1 LLTKSEG
8 GAVHL
13 TLLGEGA
20 AAEGGAG
27 SAGALAFSAAAG
39 NAALP
44 ADSDESV
51 LAAPSSAPETAGSS
65 ATPANVGTPVGGQ
78 AKSHGGAGGGDAG
91 GDGLHADGGG
101 SNSSHDAIEGLEEDA
116 HGDALSLDGASSVG
130 GFEAAGGAMPAAAR
144 AAGGSRAT
152 TGGAV
157 ASASAGVGVAGASG
171 AAANGGKTARRNSG
185 GGGSEASF
193 GSFDVNGDPNGLSL
207 AGRIRSMASGLLGT
221 ISVPPTTAAATANA
235 NMTAA
240 ERIELARALAAAAVQ
255 LADEAWVE
263 CLQGWAALAKAREGA
278 CQNFAASAVIFAGV
292 ERKRVS
298 ELSDSLRRYAVF
310 ISSMH
315 ANLQVRG
322 AAPRAPTGEGRAQG
336 GLRGGPL
343 RSSPDPNPPSSPHS
357 RPTSPAV

>member
-1 LLTKSEG
+1 
-8 GAVHL
+8 
-13 TLLGEGA
+13 
-20 AAEGGAG
+20 
-27 SAGALAFSAAAG
+27 
-39 NAALP
+39 
-44 ADSDESV
+44 
-51 LAAPSSAPETAGSS
+51 
-65 ATPANVGTPVGGQ
+65 VGGQ
-78 AKSHGGAGGGDAG
+78 AKSHGGGGGGGDVG

-101 SNSSHDAIEGLEEDA
+101 RNSPLDAIEGLEEDA

-130 GFEAAGGAMPAAAR
+130 GFEAAAGAVPPAAAR
-144 AAGGSRAT
+144 AAGGSRAA

-157 ASASAGVGVAGASG
+157 ASASAGVAVAGASG

-322 AAPRAPTGEGRAQG
+322 AAPRAPTGEGARARQTA
-336 GLRGGPL
+336 R
-343 RSSPDPNPPSSPHS
+343 R
-357 RPTSPAV
+357 AAAKVA